1 MNIMKKSGPL
11 RPNWFR
17 SSRSG
22 IRIKR
27 EPGVNP
33 GQSRCCEAPLTA

>member
-1 MNIMKKSGPL
+1 MNIMKKSVPL

-33 GQSRCCEAPLTA
+33 GQAPLL